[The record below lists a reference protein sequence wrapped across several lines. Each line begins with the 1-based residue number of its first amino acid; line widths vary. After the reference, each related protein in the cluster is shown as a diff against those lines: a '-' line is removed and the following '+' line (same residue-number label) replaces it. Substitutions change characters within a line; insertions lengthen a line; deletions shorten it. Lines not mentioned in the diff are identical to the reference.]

1 MEGFVRPELVPN
13 IADATGTDSLSP
25 KFACLS
31 CDFFISRDGTAK
43 GLSYINN
50 IHLCYSALY
59 CRFEELLSKCVP
71 MFDHDLDADN
81 QNKKRN
87 QGTSS
92 SAKWPLYSPAIPSIG
107 LRLRA
112 RSGGGLYT
120 GRLCLMSR
128 LQVTRVGWE
137 SVKMLYNLGGG
148 LSKSYMTCTRF
159 ALYGGLAFQGSQWRT
174 EGMKNERIVACIL
187 YNSSSENITHNSI
200 EFRMA
205 LKTPS
210 PFPWIKPCRYIRAVP
225 IRQGVCI
232 AYPNMY
238 QPHITPFSLVD
249 PSKEGHQRIVG
260 LYLVDPGIAPLTS
273 TQGVPPPTEGVD
285 EVMSGEGDSWN
296 FSSGAR

>member
-1 MEGFVRPELVPN
+1 MPDVS
-13 IADATGTDSLSP
+13 ITGYP
-25 KFACLS
+25 
-31 CDFFISRDGTAK
+31 
-43 GLSYINN
+43 
-50 IHLCYSALY
+50 
-59 CRFEELLSKCVP
+59 
-71 MFDHDLDADN
+71 
-81 QNKKRN
+81 
-87 QGTSS
+87 
-92 SAKWPLYSPAIPSIG
+92 
-107 LRLRA
+107 
-112 RSGGGLYT
+112 GGLGERQNVVQLR
-120 GRLCLMSR
+120 GRT
-128 LQVTRVGWE
+128 LQIIHDVYEIRI
-137 SVKMLYNLGGG
+137 KP
-148 LSKSYMTCTRF
+148 
-159 ALYGGLAFQGSQWRT
+159 GGLAFQGSQWRT
-174 EGMKNERIVACIL
+174 EGMKNERIVACTL